1 MSAISAVLPLKA
13 YGRRYIDDPGRCH
26 ILLTSLATFAPDD
39 MFEDIFVVVPA
50 RERAHAEALRRD
62 WQSLP
67 LVVIDEE
74 EILPTFR
81 DHPLTLNAGWYR
93 QQLVKLC
100 AANLSK
106 TEFFITFDSD
116 VILTK
121 PICEAD
127 ILRDGKALLEPGDR
141 AIHSRWWTGSGDI
154 LGVPVDLSAPGMAVT
169 PAILSRTIC
178 RRLFQHLEDR
188 SQQAWAD
195 LLLRRSLDNLLLK
208 RARDNWSEYSLYYL
222 LAEHDKVL
230 FDYHFPPPSE
240 DAARL
245 HCQSSVWT
253 KAQFAGWDPKYCFD
267 RDTAGLFL
275 IVQSSSTISLEL
287 ICRRLNPHL
296 PITRPVTASLT
307 HRLRSL
313 WEDIRTV
320 DGLFSWCDRSMGA
333 RASRKLARARG
344 RRRLWRHNL
353 PPRAR
358 SVDGFKRTPP
368 TVALAEGLLI
378 GQC

>member
-13 YGRRYIDDPGRCH
+13 YGRRYIDDPGRCR

-116 VILTK
+116 VILTR
-121 PICEAD
+121 PICLAD
-127 ILRDGKALLEPGDR
+127 IVRDGKALLEPGDR
-141 AIHSRWWTGSGDI
+141 AIHSRWWTGSGNI
-154 LGVPVDLSAPGMAVT
+154 LGVPVDLSAAGMAVT

-188 SQQAWAD
+188 SHQAWAN

-222 LAEHDKVL
+222 FAEHDKVL
-230 FDYHFPPPSE
+230 FDYHFLPSSE
-240 DAARL
+240 NAARL

-253 KAQFAGWDPKYCFD
+253 KAQFADWDPKHCFD
-267 RDTAGLFL
+267 RETKELFL
-275 IVQSSSTISLEL
+275 IVQSSSTISFEL

-296 PITRPVTASLT
+296 PITRPVTVSLT

-313 WEDIRTV
+313 WEDIRTL
-320 DGLFSWCDRSMGA
+320 DGVFSWCDRPKI
-333 RASRKLARARG
+333 RQIDNFF
-344 RRRLWRHNL
+344 RRVKKPN
-353 PPRAR
+353 
-358 SVDGFKRTPP
+358 V
-368 TVALAEGLLI
+368 VEVV
-378 GQC
+378 

>member
-26 ILLTSLATFAPDD
+26 ILLTSLAMFAPDD

-50 RERAHAEALRRD
+50 RERAHAEGLRRD

-121 PICEAD
+121 PIYVAD
-127 ILRDGKALLEPGDR
+127 IVRDGRALLEPEDR

-188 SQQAWAD
+188 FNQAWAN
-195 LLLRRSLDNLLLK
+195 LLLQRSRDNFLLK

-222 LAEHDKVL
+222 FAEHDKVL
-230 FDYHFPPPSE
+230 FDYHFLPASE
-240 DAARL
+240 GAARL

-253 KAQFAGWDPKYCFD
+253 KAQFPGWDPKYCFD
-267 RDTAGLFL
+267 RDSKGLFL
-275 IVQSSSTISLEL
+275 IVQSSSTISFDL
-287 ICRRLNPHL
+287 ICRRLSPHL
-296 PITRPVTASLT
+296 PITQPVTVSLT

-320 DGLFSWCDRSMGA
+320 DGVFSWGDRSMGA
-333 RASRKLARARG
+333 SL
-344 RRRLWRHNL
+344 
-353 PPRAR
+353 
-358 SVDGFKRTPP
+358 
-368 TVALAEGLLI
+368 
-378 GQC
+378 

>member
-1 MSAISAVLPLKA
+1 MSPISAVLPLKA

-26 ILLTSLATFAPDD
+26 ILLTSLATFAPND

-50 RERAHAEALRRD
+50 RERVHAEALRRD

-74 EILPTFR
+74 QILPTFR
-81 DHPLTLNAGWYR
+81 DHLLTLNAGWYR
-93 QQLVKLC
+93 QQIIKLC
-100 AANLSK
+100 AANLSN

-121 PICEAD
+121 PIRVAD
-127 ILRDGKALLEPGDR
+127 IVRDGKALLEPGDR
-141 AIHSRWWTGSGDI
+141 VIHSRWWTGSGDI

-188 SQQAWAD
+188 SQQPWAN
-195 LLLRRSLDNLLLK
+195 LLLRRSLDNFLLK

-222 LAEHDKVL
+222 LAEHEKVL
-230 FDYHFPPPSE
+230 FDYHFLPSPE
-240 DAARL
+240 NPARL
-245 HCQSSVWT
+245 HCRSSVWT
-253 KAQFAGWDPKYCFD
+253 KAQFTGWDPKCCFD
-267 RDTAGLFL
+267 QDTEGLFL

-287 ICRRLNPHL
+287 ICRKLNPHL
-296 PITRPVTASLT
+296 PITRPVTVSLA

-320 DGLFSWCDRSMGA
+320 DGVFS
-333 RASRKLARARG
+333 
-344 RRRLWRHNL
+344 
-353 PPRAR
+353 
-358 SVDGFKRTPP
+358 
-368 TVALAEGLLI
+368 
-378 GQC
+378 

>member
-13 YGRRYIDDPGRCH
+13 YGRRYIDDPRRCH
-26 ILLTSLATFAPDD
+26 ILLTSLATFAPDAL
-39 MFEDIFVVVPA
+39 FEDIFVVVPA
-50 RERAHAEALRRD
+50 RERAHAEALRRG

-93 QQLVKLC
+93 QQIVKLC

-106 TEFFITFDSD
+106 TEFFLTFDSD

-121 PICEAD
+121 PIYVAD
-127 ILRDGKALLEPGDR
+127 IVRDGKALLEPGSR
-141 AIHSRWWTGSGDI
+141 TIHSRWWTGSGDI
-154 LGVPVDLSAPGMAVT
+154 LGVPVDLSAAGMAVT

-178 RRLFQHLEDR
+178 HRLFQHLEDR
-188 SQQAWAD
+188 FHQPWAS

-222 LAEHDKVL
+222 LAEHYKLL
-230 FDYHFPPPSE
+230 FDYHFLPSSE
-240 DAARL
+240 NAARL

-253 KAQFAGWDPKYCFD
+253 KAQFADWDPKYCFD
-267 RDTAGLFL
+267 RDDEGLFL
-275 IVQSSSTISLEL
+275 IVQSSSTISFEL
-287 ICRRLNPHL
+287 VCRRLNPHL
-296 PITRPVTASLT
+296 PITRPVTISLA
-307 HRLRSL
+307 HRLWSL

-320 DGLFSWCDRSMGA
+320 DGLFSWCDRSAGG
-333 RASRKLARARG
+333 S
-344 RRRLWRHNL
+344 
-353 PPRAR
+353 P
-358 SVDGFKRTPP
+358 
-368 TVALAEGLLI
+368 
-378 GQC
+378 

>member
-1 MSAISAVLPLKA
+1 MSGQMSAISAVLPLKA

-39 MFEDIFVVVPA
+39 MFEDIFVVAPA

-121 PICEAD
+121 PICVAD
-127 ILRDGKALLEPGDR
+127 IVRDGKALLEPGDR
-141 AIHSRWWTGSGDI
+141 ANHSRWWTGSGDI

-320 DGLFSWCDRSMGA
+320 DGLFSWCDRSMCA
-333 RASRKLARARG
+333 RAFRKPARARG
-344 RRRLWRHNL
+344 RY
-353 PPRAR
+353 RASG
-358 SVDGFKRTPP
+358 SVAR
-368 TVALAEGLLI
+368 
-378 GQC
+378 QQ